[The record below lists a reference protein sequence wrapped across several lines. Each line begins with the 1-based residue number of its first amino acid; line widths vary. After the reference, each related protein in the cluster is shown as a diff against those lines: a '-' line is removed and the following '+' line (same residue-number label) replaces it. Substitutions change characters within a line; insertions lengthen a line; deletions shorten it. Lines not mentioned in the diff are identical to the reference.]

1 MFGIWIFSEVALGS
15 GAGAAVTLDRSLPA
29 VAGRI
34 HYFDG
39 GFWLEVPDDGK
50 SVVTL
55 DRRRRSAG
63 DIVPLQSGHELR
75 LGDVGFEVKLL

>member
-1 MFGIWIFSEVALGS
+1 M
-15 GAGAAVTLDRSLPA
+15 LDRSLPA

-39 GFWLEVPDDGK
+39 GFWLGVPDDGK

-55 DRRRRSAG
+55 DWRRRSAG
-63 DIVPLQSGHELR
+63 DIVPLQAGHELHFAEI
-75 LGDVGFEVKLL
+75 GFGVKLL